1 MPSAASVPHGA
12 AVGRAAES
20 LGPAARH
27 WMTAWVMVRPYP
39 CGGPGEQQIREP
51 CRTRRGTTMIED
63 HELDYASLAR
73 LLDQAAREHRDLAA
87 TTDDPLERYQVGTN
101 VDFFTVARTAAT
113 EYLTRGRQLSLSLG
127 QSA

>member
-1 MPSAASVPHGA
+1 
-12 AVGRAAES
+12 
-20 LGPAARH
+20 
-27 WMTAWVMVRPYP
+27 
-39 CGGPGEQQIREP
+39 
-51 CRTRRGTTMIED
+51 MIED

-87 TTDDPLERYQVGTN
+87 TTDDPLERYQVRTN

-113 EYLTRGRQLSLSLG
+113 EYLTRGRQLG